1 MFELSGWLIRSSHAL
16 RLVTFSF
23 YSSARVFTQL
33 RTCWWCAQVWRAS
46 GRQASRPTVTLLI
59 HPFLFWLFLFSPLDT
74 RRSHLF
80 IFIYIVLFLFIFSL
94 LLHPLKYF
102 GSHFVAS
109 DSPPTLFFF
118 WVEPWTVRV
127 MNFHMRSV
135 AQLRHW
141 SSTSRPLISC
151 CVWKLWDMPSPI
163 GECDQLAI
171 HKAPPLIHGS
181 SYKRQTLNQPTPLRG
196 VHMLVASSAMSVF
209 SLLPRRYDMRQ
220 RVHLLYVC
228 RGEPAPSAPV
238 LNDVTTKERPTL
250 FFIIIIIFFLHRI

>member
-59 HPFLFWLFLFSPLDT
+59 HPFLSWLFLFSPLDT

-80 IFIYIVLFLFIFSL
+80 IFIYIVLFLFIFFL

-118 WVEPWTVRV
+118 GLNRERCALWIFICV
-127 MNFHMRSV
+127 
-135 AQLRHW
+135 QLR
-141 SSTSRPLISC
+141 SCAIGRPLADRSYLVVYESYEIC
-151 CVWKLWDMPSPI
+151 LRPLVNATNWQFIKLRPSYT
-163 GECDQLAI
+163 DLHA
-171 HKAPPLIHGS
+171 
-181 SYKRQTLNQPTPLRG
+181 RD
-196 VHMLVASSAMSVF
+196 
-209 SLLPRRYDMRQ
+209 RR
-220 RVHLLYVC
+220 
-228 RGEPAPSAPV
+228 
-238 LNDVTTKERPTL
+238 
-250 FFIIIIIFFLHRI
+250 

>member
-1 MFELSGWLIRSSHAL
+1 MRKSGGRAGDKRRVQRSLYWSTRSSL
-16 RLVTFSF
+16 GSF
-23 YSSARVFTQL
+23 
-33 RTCWWCAQVWRAS
+33 
-46 GRQASRPTVTLLI
+46 
-59 HPFLFWLFLFSPLDT
+59 
-74 RRSHLF
+74 
-80 IFIYIVLFLFIFSL
+80 FSL
-94 LLHPLKYF
+94 PWIHDAHIYLYLYTSSYFFLYFPFFFIPWSTLAAILL
-102 GSHFVAS
+102 
-109 DSPPTLFFF
+109 PPILLPPFFF

-151 CVWKLWDMPSPI
+151 CIWKLWDMPSPI

-181 SYKRQTLNQPTPLRG
+181 SCKRQTLNQPTPLRG

-250 FFIIIIIFFLHRI
+250 FIIIIIFFFLHRI